1 MKRAFVFFTNRSNLT
16 GPPVGIIADKIGEF
30 DNNNNVH
37 ICIIGKQKDLQLINV
52 NDNLPEITVQPCYVL
67 IKDTIDL
74 PAQNNGNEIGNCRK
88 IQNILSD
95 YEEIYLT
102 IHNSNPS
109 TCLETFQR
117 LFPEKLKSWIYQ
129 SHIENSI
136 YYRILRRSLNDEAIT
151 DLSSLEDEIIKEF
164 PNPRLESLI
173 HLHKSLKLVP
183 LKLQGNW
190 TNEEFKKEAERLKNS
205 DNIKSANK
213 KLESILFKENVTEY
227 YTQLESIET
236 EITELSQTL

>member
-1 MKRAFVFFTNRSNLT
+1 M
-16 GPPVGIIADKIGEF
+16 ADKIEAF
-30 DNNNNVH
+30 DNSDTMH
-37 ICIIGKQKDLQLINV
+37 ICIIDKQKKLQLIDINE
-52 NDNLPEITVQPCYVL
+52 DLPTITVEPYYIL
-67 IKDTIDL
+67 IKDAIDL
-74 PAQNNGNEIGNCRK
+74 PAQQNGQEQGNCSV
-88 IQNILSD
+88 IQTILND
-95 YEEIYLT
+95 YEEIYPT
-102 IHNSNPS
+102 IHNSSPS

-173 HLHKSLKLVP
+173 RLHKSLKLAP

-190 TNEEFKKEAERLKNS
+190 TNEEFIKEAERLKNS
-205 DNIKSANK
+205 DNIKSAK
-213 KLESILFKENVTEY
+213 EKLESISFKEDVTEY
-227 YTQLESIET
+227 YTQLESIEN
-236 EITELSQTL
+236 EITGLSKTS